1 MYDFLISVVSVVA
14 VLGFMI
20 LIHEFGHYA
29 VAKWLGVRV
38 EQFAIGFGKRLVGFR
53 KGETDYRIN
62 AIPLGGYV
70 KMSGENPMDQRTD
83 DPGEFMNHSRWHRF
97 LIAIAGPTMNIL
109 LAVVLLTVVYMV
121 HYEYPIYLD
130 KAAVVQGVRKDS
142 PAQQAGIQAGD
153 RIIKIDGIE
162 NPTWEQVQPKVWLSP
177 NQALDV
183 TIQRGNQV
191 LQKTLTPKAVTSS
204 EVGSVGWFPEEPV
217 VVGRVDPTLPAA
229 KAGIK
234 EDDRIVSLNG
244 KAVPSI
250 ESMIE
255 ALQQTKNQPVDLQVE
270 RSGQTLDFK
279 LSPVPPGRFFVHI
292 DGRTVSNVAAGT
304 EKAVTLPGRGHFEVA
319 GRLAD
324 GTLIRGS
331 FGQLDSSSARRASRI
346 HVTSRPMIVPTTL
359 RSTARKTSERQP
371 KSDRMPSGIAQDA
384 GYAAQQKGWTPLMEL
399 TAGIS
404 LNLGIFN
411 LLPIPILDG
420 GVILFLLI
428 EGLMRRD
435 ISMTIKERV
444 YQAAFVFLVLFAV
457 MVIYNDLMKTIPGL
471 ADRLP

>member
-1 MYDFLISVVSVVA
+1 MSDFLISLISVVA

-53 KGETDYRIN
+53 RGDTDYRIN

-83 DPGEFMNHSRWHRF
+83 DPKEFLNHSRWHRF
-97 LIAIAGPTMNIL
+97 LVAIAGPAMNIM
-109 LAVVLLTVVYMV
+109 LAVFLLTIVYMV
-121 HYEYPIYLD
+121 HYEYPVYLD
-130 KAAVVQGVRKDS
+130 QPAVVQGVRKDS

-153 RIIKIDGIE
+153 RIVKIDGIE
-162 NPTWEQVQPKVWLSP
+162 NPTWEQVQPRVWLSP
-177 NQALDV
+177 NQALQV
-183 TIQRGNQV
+183 TVQRGNET
-191 LQKTLTPKAVTSS
+191 LQKTLMPKAVTTS
-204 EVGSVGWFPEEPV
+204 EVGSAGWFPEEPV
-217 VVGRVDPTLPAA
+217 VVGRLDPDLPAA
-229 KAGIK
+229 KAGMK

-244 KAVPSI
+244 KPVPSI

-255 ALQQTKNQPVDLQVE
+255 SLQQSQSKPVDIQVE
-270 RSGQTLDFK
+270 RGGQMMTFHLQPVLSQTEDPKEQRYRLGFVNKGVTKVSQLPFAQALTLSLEQNKKYSLMILELAKKMVQRKISMRAISG
-279 LSPVPPGRFFVHI
+279 PI
-292 DGRTVSNVAAGT
+292 
-304 EKAVTLPGRGHFEVA
+304 
-319 GRLAD
+319 
-324 GTLIRGS
+324 
-331 FGQLDSSSARRASRI
+331 
-346 HVTSRPMIVPTTL
+346 
-359 RSTARKTSERQP
+359 
-371 KSDRMPSGIAQDA
+371 GIAQDA

-420 GVILFLLI
+420 GVIMFLLI

-435 ISMTIKERV
+435 ISMSIKERV

>member
-1 MYDFLISVVSVVA
+1 MSDFLISIVSVAA

-53 KGETDYRIN
+53 RGDTDYRIN

-83 DPGEFMNHSRWHRF
+83 DPKEFLNHSRWHRF
-97 LIAIAGPTMNIL
+97 LIAIAGPAMNIL

-121 HYEYPIYLD
+121 HYEYPVYLD
-130 KAAVVQGVRKDS
+130 KPAVVQGVRKDS
-142 PAQQAGIQAGD
+142 PAAQAGIQAGD
-153 RIIKIDGIE
+153 RIARIDGIE

-177 NQALDV
+177 NQPLDV

-191 LQKTLTPKAVTSS
+191 LQKTLMPKAVTSS

-217 VVGRVDPTLPAA
+217 VVGRLDPGLPAA
-229 KAGIK
+229 KAGMK

-244 KAVPSI
+244 KPVPSI
-250 ESMIE
+250 ESMIDS
-255 ALQQTKNQPVDLQVE
+255 LQQTKSQPVSLEVE
-270 RSGQTLDFK
+270 RGGQVLNFQLTPVLSQTEDPKEQRYRLGFVNKGVTKVSQLPFAQALSLSLEQNKKYSYLILELAKKMVQRKISMRAISG
-279 LSPVPPGRFFVHI
+279 PI
-292 DGRTVSNVAAGT
+292 
-304 EKAVTLPGRGHFEVA
+304 
-319 GRLAD
+319 
-324 GTLIRGS
+324 
-331 FGQLDSSSARRASRI
+331 
-346 HVTSRPMIVPTTL
+346 
-359 RSTARKTSERQP
+359 
-371 KSDRMPSGIAQDA
+371 GIAQDA

>member
-1 MYDFLISVVSVVA
+1 MTDFLTSVVA
-14 VLGFMI
+14 VVGVLGFMI

-38 EQFAIGFGKRLVGFR
+38 EQFAIGFGKRLIGFR

-70 KMSGENPMDQRTD
+70 KMSGENPMDERTD
-83 DPGEFMNHSRWHRF
+83 DPREFLNHSRWHRF
-97 LIAIAGPTMNIL
+97 LIAIAGPAMNIL
-109 LAVVLLTVVYMV
+109 LAVFLLTVVYMV
-121 HYEYPIYLD
+121 HYEYPVYLD
-130 KAAVVQGVRKDS
+130 KPAVIDGVRKDS
-142 PAQQAGIQAGD
+142 AAAQAGLKAGD
-153 RIIKIDGIE
+153 RIVRVDGIE
-162 NPTWEQVQPKVWLSP
+162 NPTWEQLEPRVWLSP
-177 NQALDV
+177 NQPLTV
-183 TIQRGNQV
+183 SIQRGEQV
-191 LQKTLTPKAVTSS
+191 FPITIVPKPVTSS
-204 EVGSVGWFPEEPV
+204 EVGSAGWFPEDPV
-217 VVGRVDPTLPAA
+217 IVGRLEPGLPAG

-234 EDDRIVSLNG
+234 EDDKIVALDGQPVN
-244 KAVPSI
+244 SI
-250 ESMIE
+250 ESVIDS
-255 ALQQTKNQPVDLQVE
+255 LQRTKEQPVDLTVL
-270 RSGQTLDFK
+270 RGGQTLHFQMTPVLSKTEDPKEQRYRLGFSNKGAMRVTTLPFAKALQLSLQKNREYSLMILELAKK
-279 LSPVPPGRFFVHI
+279 LVERKISL
-292 DGRTVSNVAAGT
+292 
-304 EKAVTLPGRGHFEVA
+304 KAVSGP
-319 GRLAD
+319 
-324 GTLIRGS
+324 I
-331 FGQLDSSSARRASRI
+331 
-346 HVTSRPMIVPTTL
+346 
-359 RSTARKTSERQP
+359 
-371 KSDRMPSGIAQDA
+371 GIAQEA

-420 GVILFLLI
+420 GVILFLMI

>member
-1 MYDFLISVVSVVA
+1 MSDFLTSLVAVAA

-38 EQFAIGFGKRLVGFR
+38 EQFAIGFGKRLIGFR

-70 KMSGENPMDQRTD
+70 KMSGENPMDARTD
-83 DPGEFMNHSRWHRF
+83 DPREFLNHSRWHRF
-97 LIAIAGPTMNIL
+97 LIAVAGPAMNIL

-121 HYEYPIYLD
+121 HYEYPVYLD
-130 KAAVVQGVRKDS
+130 KPAVIEGVRKDS
-142 PAQQAGIQAGD
+142 PAAVAGIQAGD
-153 RIIKIDGIE
+153 RIVKIDDIE

-177 NQALDV
+177 NQPLEV
-183 TIQRGNQV
+183 SIQRGNQV
-191 LQKTLTPKAVTSS
+191 LQKTLMPKAATSA
-204 EVGSVGWFPEEPV
+204 EVGVVGWFPEEPV
-217 VVGRVDPTLPAA
+217 VIGRLESELPAA
-229 KAGIK
+229 KAGMK
-234 EDDRIVSLNG
+234 EDDKIISMNG

-250 ESMIE
+250 EFMIE
-255 ALQQTKNQPVDLQVE
+255 SLQQTKDQPVDLVVE
-270 RSGQTLDFK
+270 RGNQTLQFQLK
-279 LSPVPPGRFFVHI
+279 PVLSPTEDPKEQRYRLGFVNKGVTKI
-292 DGRTVSNVAAGT
+292 T
-304 EKAVTLPGRGHFEVA
+304 TLPFTSALSLSLEQNRKYSLLILE
-319 GRLAD
+319 LAKKMVQ
-324 GTLIRGS
+324 GKIS
-331 FGQLDSSSARRASRI
+331 
-346 HVTSRPMIVPTTL
+346 
-359 RSTARKTSERQP
+359 P
-371 KSDRMPSGIAQDA
+371 KAISGPIGIAQDA

-435 ISMTIKERV
+435 ISMNIKERV

-471 ADRLP
+471 AERLP